1 MTDALKQQ
9 YTLRISQ
16 ANRSELT
23 VILYE
28 MLLSYIDDVKKAH
41 TNKDRAA
48 FREGIRKA
56 NGCVKEL
63 LASLD
68 YSYEIS
74 YGLSNLY
81 LYVSRELALVDVRNR
96 PEGLEAVEMVI
107 KGLCESFRK
116 VSEQDKSDAL
126 MHNTQAVYAG
136 LTYGKSDLNESL
148 YSQGGSRGICV

>member
-1 MTDALKQQ
+1 MTDELKQE

-28 MLLSYIDDVKKAH
+28 MLLSYIADVREAH
-41 TNKDRAA
+41 ENMDRTA

-81 LYVSRELALVDVRNR
+81 LYVSRELALTDVRNR
-96 PEGLEAVEMVI
+96 PDGLESVEKVI
-107 KGLCESFRK
+107 QGLCESFRK
-116 VSEQDKSDAL
+116 VSTLDKSETL
-126 MHNTQAVYAG
+126 MHNTQTVYAG